1 MSWWVETMSI
11 TADACQQLT
20 VRSHSSL
27 AANMVT
33 ALLANSLDAPQR
45 EVRVEVENELSPP
58 GVRIELSGVDGW
70 LFLSLDSDLPAV
82 VTALSEGAS
91 GILTM
96 ASAPED
102 VERALQVLVDGG
114 TGYLPVEILRRLA
127 ASNDALEL
135 PPVSD
140 EAKSPTAL
148 TDREIEVLERI
159 ARGDTNSH
167 IAADLGISYHTVRS
181 HMRALAMKLGTQSRS
196 AMEAKARAMV
206 ADTRRPSRL

>member
-1 MSWWVETMSI
+1 
-11 TADACQQLT
+11 
-20 VRSHSSL
+20 
-27 AANMVT
+27 MVT
-33 ALLANSLDAPQR
+33 ALLANSQSAPHRDVQ
-45 EVRVEVENELSPP
+45 VEVESELTPP

-102 VERALQVLVDGG
+102 VERALQVLIDGG

-127 ASNDALEL
+127 ASNEASEL
-135 PPVSD
+135 PLAGD
-140 EAKSPTAL
+140 EAKGATAL
-148 TDREIEVLERI
+148 TDREIEVLERL
-159 ARGDTNSH
+159 ARGETNSH

-196 AMEAKARAMV
+196 AMEAKARAV
-206 ADTRRPSRL
+206 IADGQRTSRP